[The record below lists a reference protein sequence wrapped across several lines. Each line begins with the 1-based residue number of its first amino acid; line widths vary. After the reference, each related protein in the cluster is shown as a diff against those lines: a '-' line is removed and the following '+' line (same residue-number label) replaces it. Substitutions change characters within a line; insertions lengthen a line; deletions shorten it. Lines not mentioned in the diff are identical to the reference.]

1 MLTAISQGKLQQAG
15 TVRQVPTEPR
25 AIDEPPRAPEPRRF
39 DQDGDASR
47 RTWLASERTVLAWL
61 RTGLTATAVA
71 LAVGKVVPDLR
82 ESGAEWPFIVLGAG
96 YGILGVAIVAYGLW
110 RGREIDRAIRA
121 GEWLPPDDRAMWIIG
136 ALAIGLGLLAAVV
149 IVAI

>member
-1 MLTAISQGKLQQAG
+1 MAARAG
-15 TVRQVPTEPR
+15 RIDTVWLVPTEPR
-25 AIDEPPRAPEPRRF
+25 AIDEPPPAPEPRRF

-82 ESGAEWPFIVLGAG
+82 DSGVEWPFVLLGAG
-96 YGILGVAIVAYGLW
+96 YGLLGVAIVAYGLW
-110 RGREIDRAIRA
+110 RGREVDRAIRA
-121 GEWLPPDDRAMWIIG
+121 GEWLPPDDRAMWLIG
-136 ALAIGLGLLAAVV
+136 ALTIALAALATVV
-149 IVAI
+149 IVVDS

>member
-1 MLTAISQGKLQQAG
+1 VHHAY
-15 TVRQVPTEPR
+15 TVWQVPTEPR
-25 AIDEPPRAPEPRRF
+25 AIDEPPPAPAPRRF

-82 ESGAEWPFIVLGAG
+82 DSGAEWPFIVLGAG
-96 YGILGVAIVAYGLW
+96 YGLLGVAIVAYGLW

-121 GEWLPPDDRAMWIIG
+121 GQWLPPDDRAMWVIG
-136 ALAIGLGLLAAVV
+136 SLAIALGLLAAVV
-149 IVAI
+149 IVAGA

>member
-1 MLTAISQGKLQQAG
+1 VQHTG
-15 TVRQVPTEPR
+15 TVWQVPTEPR
-25 AIDEPPRAPEPRRF
+25 AIDEPPPAPQPREF

-82 ESGAEWPFIVLGAG
+82 DGGAAWPFVALGAG
-96 YGILGVAIVAYGLW
+96 YGILGMAIVAYGVW
-110 RGREIDRAIRA
+110 RGREVDRAIHEGR
-121 GEWLPPDDRAMWIIG
+121 WLPPDDRAMWVIG
-136 ALAIGLGLLAAVV
+136 ALTIALAALAVVV
-149 IVAI
+149 IVADA